1 MLSGDVRQVIISE
14 GLDPAFG
21 FLHQSRAG
29 REALMLDLLEP
40 FRAGVD
46 LFVLGFIDVLSPE
59 DFSMS
64 DTQGCR
70 LKKEKRSL
78 FYSKWSQYRN
88 QWPYLVHRS
97 KNECQISPIQEQ
109 LRGKIFQLR
118 STMEVHDEKVRP

>member
-1 MLSGDVRQVIISE
+1 MLLIVDHKKTQVDYESSTLVVRRDNKPMQRVPLNLLEQVIISE

-64 DTQGCR
+64 DTQG
-70 LKKEKRSL
+70 L
-78 FYSKWSQYRN
+78 
-88 QWPYLVHRS
+88 
-97 KNECQISPIQEQ
+97 
-109 LRGKIFQLR
+109 G
-118 STMEVHDEKVRP
+118 